1 MGVGYPQLRQK
12 LSYHEFLWFH
22 RILIVFNINYINVN
36 GSELQKRR
44 SFGEGGGGAATL
56 FQIKYYKE
64 LVHKSLM
71 LLSTETKIKWQVCW
85 IRLSFL
91 KPEVNLS
98 VINMSIHDRFM
109 HTVSLQESRHSHN
122 TTQSRVVMLVKL
134 WSERHTGGCDW
145 RGKPR
150 RRAG

>member
-1 MGVGYPQLRQK
+1 MAA
-12 LSYHEFLWFH
+12 
-22 RILIVFNINYINVN
+22 NY
-36 GSELQKRR
+36 KREEV
-44 SFGEGGGGAATL
+44 SGGGAATL

-122 TTQSRVVMLVKL
+122 TTQSGVDHVSEALIRETYRWL
-134 WSERHTGGCDW
+134 WLEGQASQESWVEEILQGVIQFPEHH
-145 RGKPR
+145 
-150 RRAG
+150 AGVINDII